1 MTIRTRKLVGTI
13 VLMLFLVAYAFLA
26 LAVAVVLQVNNAS
39 KLAELAYY
47 VIAGLVWIVPA
58 GAIIS
63 WMARP
68 DSNSNDG

>member
-13 VLMLFLVAYAFLA
+13 ALMLFLVAYAFLA
-26 LAVAVVLQVNNAS
+26 LAVAVVLQVNDAS

-68 DSNSNDG
+68 DPKPNGS